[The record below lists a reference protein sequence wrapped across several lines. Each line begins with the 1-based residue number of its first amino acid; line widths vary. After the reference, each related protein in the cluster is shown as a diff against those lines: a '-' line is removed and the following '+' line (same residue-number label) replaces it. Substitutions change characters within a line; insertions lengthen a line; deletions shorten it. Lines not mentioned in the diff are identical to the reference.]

1 MTMPRSLERK
11 GRKEPDGGER
21 KENEERGASFA
32 FVVIAVFTVFAACG
46 REQVPPLVADVSGS
60 REVPGLSAPVR
71 VVRDRWGVPHIYAR
85 TPDDLFLAQGF
96 VQAQDRLFQ
105 MDLWRRSA
113 QGRLSE
119 VLGPNFAERDAM
131 TRRIQ
136 FAGDREVEW
145 TRYGRDAKAIA
156 AAFVRGVNAW
166 AALARERPPEEFVL
180 AGWTPEPWNADDMLN
195 RTDAFVAGRDAI
207 EEIFRARLVAALG
220 VHHIATIFPR
230 GPSLNVPRGLDP
242 AVVSPVVADAIRSV
256 GAPPFLIGFAKPMVQ
271 VKPDA
276 ANEVQEPRGVRL
288 QPDSSV
294 RTLPH
299 PSPRYLVHL
308 NAPGWNVIGATAPW
322 RPGVELGHNDTV
334 AWDMEPIDA
343 DTQDVYVERVNPE
356 SAHQV
361 DDNGRWI
368 DTDVVKDAI
377 AIRGRDKPLVFD
389 IERTR
394 QGVIL
399 AVDRERHLAFT
410 IRWSGTEPGAVG
422 ELLALDLDRASTIET
437 FRAGLARWIAPVRKV
452 TVLSTDRTRASE
464 IVGVVPVRRGADGLL
479 PAPAWTGADEWIGW
493 RRLTTE
499 PAPSPLA
506 ALARLQPAR
515 ADALLRDL
523 AAVVPGRQAT
533 RANAVQRQRAATVN
547 ALADAMPATTPAPS
561 TFTHVLGI
569 SDPARRRFNVG
580 PLRPS
585 SADARTFAIAFETSD
600 WDRSAAMNAPGQSAS
615 PDNPHFADLARVW
628 ASGGS
633 IPLAFSDRAVQA
645 SAESTLMLVPA
656 RPTPAAAAR

>member
-1 MTMPRSLERK
+1 LIFALLAA
-11 GRKEPDGGER
+11 GG
-21 KENEERGASFA
+21 
-32 FVVIAVFTVFAACG
+32 CG
-46 REQVPPLVADVSGS
+46 RGQPQAPPLVADVSGT

-85 TPDDLFLAQGF
+85 TPEDLFLAQGF

-136 FAGDREVEW
+136 FAGDIASEW
-145 TRYGRDAKAIA
+145 ARYGPDARAIA

-166 AALARERPPEEFVL
+166 AAVAREHPPEEFVL
-180 AGWTPEPWNADDMLN
+180 AGWTPEPWSADDLLS

-220 VHHIATIFPR
+220 ARRVADIFPR
-230 GPSLNVPRGLDP
+230 DPSPNVPRGLDQS
-242 AVVSPVVADAIRSV
+242 VVSSVVADAIRSV
-256 GAPPFLIGFAKPMVQ
+256 GAPPFLLGFAKPMPVRATADKG
-271 VKPDA
+271 VRLKADTT
-276 ANEVQEPRGVRL
+276 EETGSETGSSETGSVRL
-288 QPDSSV
+288 QPDPREV

-322 RPGVELGHNDTV
+322 RPGVEIGHNEAV

-356 SAHQV
+356 NAHQV
-361 DDNGRWI
+361 DENGRWI
-368 DTDVVKDAI
+368 DTEVVKDAI

-394 QGVIL
+394 RGVIL
-399 AVDRERHLAFT
+399 AVDRQRHLAFT
-410 IRWSGTEPGAVG
+410 VRWSGTEPGAVG
-422 ELLALDLDRASTIET
+422 ELLALNLDRATTIET
-437 FRAGLARWIAPVRKV
+437 LRAGLARWIAPVRKV
-452 TVLSTDRTRASE
+452 SALSADGTRGSE
-464 IVGVVPVRRGADGLL
+464 IVGSVPVRRGSDGLL
-479 PAPAWTGADEWIGW
+479 PAPAWTGANEWIGW
-493 RRLTTE
+493 RRLTKVA
-499 PAPSPLA
+499 APSPLA

-523 AAVVPGRQAT
+523 AAIADLR
-533 RANAVQRQRAATVN
+533 RQRAAVLN
-547 ALADAMPATTPAPS
+547 ALADAMPGTMPAPAI
-561 TFTHVLGI
+561 FAHVLGI
-569 SDPARRRFNVG
+569 GDAARRRFNVG

-585 SADARTFAIAFETSD
+585 SPDARTFAIAFETAD
-600 WDRSAAMNAPGQSAS
+600 WDRSTAMNAPGQSAS
-615 PDNPHFADLARVW
+615 PDSAHFADIARVW

-645 SAESTLMLVPA
+645 SAESTLTLVP
-656 RPTPAAAAR
+656 R